1 MQWQDVNPSH
11 CIFYLFISLNLSPL
25 TLPSLVPLTLLSH
38 SPLSLSSLT
47 LLSHSPL
54 TIGFNIVFPYLA
66 SYLCPKKLLLS

>member
-11 CIFYLFISLNLSPL
+11 CIFYLFISLHLS
-25 TLPSLVPLTLLSH
+25 T
-38 SPLSLSSLT
+38 LT